1 MQRRQFR
8 FPFRSSFFTL
18 KEKASAKPPR
28 IKETG
33 GKKMEKYVARMVLL
47 LFFMFGFVAVSMAEP
62 RGDFEGPPTKEQMEK
77 VRSRI
82 ETLRMWKLT
91 KTLDLDEKTS
101 AQLFPLLN
109 RYDKKRAEI
118 ENALRDTIRELRESL
133 RGKREGQLKSLL
145 DRLEQNHK
153 SMQGIKDAEWE
164 ELKGILS
171 LEQQAKFIIFQ
182 LEFER
187 EIKKIIEETRER
199 RQDRLGKDMPARPMS
214 PQRP

>member
-1 MQRRQFR
+1 LHSKKGLQR
-8 FPFRSSFFTL
+8 SLWEL
-18 KEKASAKPPR
+18 KTQE
-28 IKETG
+28 
-33 GKKMEKYVARMVLL
+33 GKKMEKYVARMALL
-47 LFFMFGFVAVSMAEP
+47 LFFMFGFVAASMAEP
-62 RGDFEGPPTKEQMEK
+62 RGDFEGPPTKEQIEK

-91 KTLDLDEKTS
+91 KALDLDEKTS
-101 AQLFPLLN
+101 AKLFPLLN

-118 ENALRDTIRELRESL
+118 ENALRDNLRELRESL
-133 RGKREGQLKSLL
+133 RGKREGLLRGFL

-171 LEQQAKFIIFQ
+171 VEQQAKFIIFQ

-199 RQDRLGKDMPARPMS
+199 RQDRPEKDMPARPMS
-214 PQRP
+214 PQGP